1 MTKNTSN
8 QNPFSEFAKLF
19 ENYQSMSFDNPFDM
33 QSFMET
39 QRKNMQ
45 AISDAQALTMERL
58 QTIAQQQGTILS
70 TMVEDNA
77 KIAKEMMSEGTPE
90 EKIAKNADMFKG
102 VYERS
107 VKNMTEVSEMLNKST
122 QDASAII
129 NKRVKATMNEVK
141 AAMEK
146 AEKAEKTKKAA

>member
-1 MTKNTSN
+1 
-8 QNPFSEFAKLF
+8 
-19 ENYQSMSFDNPFDM
+19 
-33 QSFMET
+33 
-39 QRKNMQ
+39 
-45 AISDAQALTMERL
+45 
-58 QTIAQQQGTILS
+58 
-70 TMVEDNA
+70 
-77 KIAKEMMSEGTPE
+77 
-90 EKIAKNADMFKG
+90 MFKG

-146 AEKAEKTKKAA
+146 AEKADKAKKAA